1 MIAVTATYNG
11 TGSSHLDSGFSM
23 RAVGASN
30 VAYTTFDSGC
40 GVLPD
45 PNLELDDPQVFT
57 GGMVSGNAACWEIRL
72 SDAGSLVMFYRSLL
86 SDQMTWFALR

>member
-1 MIAVTATYNG
+1 
-11 TGSSHLDSGFSM
+11 
-23 RAVGASN
+23 
-30 VAYTTFDSGC
+30 
-40 GVLPD
+40 VLPD